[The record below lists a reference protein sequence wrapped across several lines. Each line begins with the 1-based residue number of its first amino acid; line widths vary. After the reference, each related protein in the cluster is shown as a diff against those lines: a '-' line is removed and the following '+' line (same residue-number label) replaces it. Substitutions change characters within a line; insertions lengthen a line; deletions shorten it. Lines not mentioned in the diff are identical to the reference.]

1 MAATYCRRAM
11 YRSPCICGDNWYM
24 YDTRGAAG
32 DMVALVSWMWPFC
45 GAWIATGVRATG
57 CGAAARGALAANNAR
72 QTVRVDGIDAMVA
85 SPSGHYIARTP
96 AEYAAMSIA
105 VRENMIAAQQVSSSF
120 MTTWY
125 EIT

>member
-1 MAATYCRRAM
+1 
-11 YRSPCICGDNWYM
+11 M

-85 SPSGHYIARTP
+85 SPSGRYIARTP
-96 AEYAAMSIA
+96 AEYAAVSIA
-105 VRENMIAAQQVSSSF
+105 VREKYDPNTTVSSSF
-120 MTTWY
+120 MYTWY
-125 EIT
+125 ETT